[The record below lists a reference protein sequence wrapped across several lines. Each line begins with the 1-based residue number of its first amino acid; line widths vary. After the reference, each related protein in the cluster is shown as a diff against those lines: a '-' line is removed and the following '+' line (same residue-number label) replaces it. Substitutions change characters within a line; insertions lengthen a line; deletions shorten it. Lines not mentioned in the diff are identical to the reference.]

1 MRDNSPLSLTNEG
14 LVIRSVLSIHERK
27 VIKRILDPRGLTER
41 HYAQN
46 SAEKLREA
54 AEWVLQEDYGLT
66 QNEALYKLIEL
77 NRQERES

>member
-1 MRDNSPLSLTNEG
+1 LSLTNEG
-14 LVIRSVLSIHERK
+14 LVIRSVLGIHESK

-41 HYAQN
+41 HYTQN